1 MVVYI
6 TFLTSAENLNI
17 GDMTSQFSSQR
28 FIAFGYL
35 SCHFLATACIRSKM
49 TSREYDQY
57 KSVIDVANAHKDK
70 NALREIQK
78 QLIVRFGADN
88 EDVIYLIK
96 RFDYTV

>member
-1 MVVYI
+1 
-6 TFLTSAENLNI
+6 
-17 GDMTSQFSSQR
+17 
-28 FIAFGYL
+28 
-35 SCHFLATACIRSKM
+35 M